1 MARKID
7 HLYDGEGGGFQ
18 PEPLVDLRRLILPA
32 TEKPDNQSDT
42 PPDDRIPLQKEAA
55 NFSSPA
61 RRGIRKVRGK
71 KSGQ

>member
-7 HLYDGEGGGFQ
+7 HLYDGESGGFQ

-32 TEKPDNQSDT
+32 TEQRGNEDDT
-42 PPDDRIPLQKEAA
+42 PPDERIPLQKEAA

-71 KSGQ
+71 KTGQ